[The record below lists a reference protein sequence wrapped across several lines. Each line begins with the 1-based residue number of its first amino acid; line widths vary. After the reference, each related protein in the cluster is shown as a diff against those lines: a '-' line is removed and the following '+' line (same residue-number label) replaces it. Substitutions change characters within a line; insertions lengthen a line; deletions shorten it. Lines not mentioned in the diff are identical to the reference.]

1 MRISIAMT
9 TYNGARYLNDQLD
22 SFSVQTKLPDE
33 LVVCD
38 DKSSDN
44 TINILDDFKRTAPFD
59 VKIICNEE
67 NIGYTKNFQ
76 KALSLCSGDL
86 IFLSDQDDVW
96 LSDKVE
102 IMSSY
107 FNENRDIYV
116 LLADMIIVDR
126 DLKSTGCTQ
135 LEKIRKTGL
144 NDGSFV
150 TGCGTALRREWVDF
164 ALPIP
169 EFVIGHDLW
178 LHRLAVILNM
188 RDVIGKPLQYFRR
201 HENNTSQWQGNIINR
216 GENISEPFSCNLDPA
231 IDGWGDELARLEA
244 VKSRMIERGEFIRAR
259 RSQEEIEV
267 IFKDIEFR
275 ICAHRDRISACLKS
289 RLKRPPAVLNMYFR
303 GQYRCFNGLKSLTK
317 DLVRR

>member
-126 DLKSTGCTQ
+126 DLK
-135 LEKIRKTGL
+135 
-144 NDGSFV
+144 
-150 TGCGTALRREWVDF
+150 
-164 ALPIP
+164 
-169 EFVIGHDLW
+169 
-178 LHRLAVILNM
+178 
-188 RDVIGKPLQYFRR
+188 
-201 HENNTSQWQGNIINR
+201 
-216 GENISEPFSCNLDPA
+216 
-231 IDGWGDELARLEA
+231 
-244 VKSRMIERGEFIRAR
+244 
-259 RSQEEIEV
+259 
-267 IFKDIEFR
+267 
-275 ICAHRDRISACLKS
+275 
-289 RLKRPPAVLNMYFR
+289 
-303 GQYRCFNGLKSLTK
+303 
-317 DLVRR
+317 